1 MNTTS
6 KILLV
11 DDDMKI
17 RMVLRDRLAANGY
30 LIIEA
35 GDGKEALKKMQES
48 SPDLILLDLKM
59 PVMDGMATLTCMKK
73 NHIEIPVIILTAH
86 GSISQAVD
94 AMRCGA
100 IDFLP
105 KPTSPDHIMVVI
117 QKALEQKG
125 LKEENKFL
133 RQELDNQYH
142 MIVGESNAIKQVMN
156 MAQKVAPGKTTV
168 LIQGE
173 SGTGKQLL
181 SRAIHGMSDRKDKP
195 FVQVNCT
202 TLSENLLESDL
213 FGHAKGSFTGAVK
226 SKKGRFELADK
237 GTVFLDE
244 IGDLSMSI
252 QAKLLQVIEYGEY
265 IPIGEIETRR
275 TDVRIITATNKNLE
289 LLVEK
294 GNFREDLFYRLKVMK
309 LQLPPLR
316 DRMEDMPLFA
326 EYFLKKHALAMGKFI
341 ESCHPET
348 LERLQRYSWPGNI
361 RELENVIE
369 RAIVLAA
376 DHVITPDLLPPLD
389 ASGNVQEVTVG
400 KSLEEATNLF
410 KQQYIDKTLK
420 MTRYNQTQA
429 AKVLEINRSY
439 LNRLVKDLDLQNPAG
454 SNFS

>member
-30 LIIEA
+30 MIIEA
-35 GDGKEALKKMQES
+35 GDGQEALKKMQES
-48 SPDLILLDLKM
+48 LPDLILLDLKM
-59 PVMDGMATLTCMKK
+59 PGMDGMATLKHLKK
-73 NHIEIPVIILTAH
+73 KHIEIPVIILTAH

-100 IDFLP
+100 IDFLS

-125 LKEENKFL
+125 LKDENRFL

-142 MIVGESNAIKQVMN
+142 MIVGESQAIKLVMN
-156 MAQKVAPGKTTV
+156 LAQKVAPSKTTV

-181 SRAIHGMSDRKDKP
+181 SRAIHGMSDRKDRP

-202 TLSENLLESDL
+202 TLTENLLESDL

-226 SKKGRFELADK
+226 SKKGRFELADT

-244 IGDLSMSI
+244 IGDLSMPI

-265 IPIGEIETRR
+265 IRVGEIETCK
-275 TDVRIITATNKNLE
+275 TDVRIIAATNKNLE
-289 LLVEK
+289 MLVEK
-294 GNFREDLFYRLKVMK
+294 GAFREDLFYRLKVME
-309 LQLPPLR
+309 LQLPALR
-316 DRMEDMPLFA
+316 DHMEDIQIFA
-326 EYFLKKHALAMGKFI
+326 DYFLKKHALSMGKFL
-341 ESCHPET
+341 ESYHPET
-348 LERLQRYSWPGNI
+348 IERLKHYSWPGNI

-369 RAIVLAA
+369 RAVVLAT
-376 DHVITPDLLPPLD
+376 DQLITPDLLPPLD
-389 ASGNVQEVTVG
+389 TSGNVQEVTLG

-410 KQQYIDKTLK
+410 KQQYIDKTLM
-420 MTRYNQTQA
+420 MTRNNQTQA
-429 AKVLEINRSY
+429 AKILKINRSY
-439 LNRLVKDLDLQNPAG
+439 LNRLVKEFDL
-454 SNFS
+454 